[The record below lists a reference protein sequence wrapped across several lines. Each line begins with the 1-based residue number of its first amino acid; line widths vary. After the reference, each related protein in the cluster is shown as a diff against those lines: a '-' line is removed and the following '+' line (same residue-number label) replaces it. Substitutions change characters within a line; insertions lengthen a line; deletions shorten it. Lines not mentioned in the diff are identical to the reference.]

1 MFRLPP
7 FIFPLGKCTSLSMQ
21 KNTKKKKKKQE
32 IVDNH
37 NVQDDAV
44 WFEWSK
50 WSTCSRSCDG
60 GVSSTEKQ
68 CFTKSSIGTK
78 IKCTNEEPSKK
89 QYNICNTQPCT
100 TLTSQLPL
108 TSFRTQQCSQ
118 FNDAPYQVNNYNP
131 FYAFILL
138 TLRKYIRSSQIY
150 TYRGYVLLQGRY
162 YTWEEFVVKEKPCVL
177 MCQSTSGEGI
187 IAQFADKV
195 ADGTRCRKDSLDM
208 CIEGECKVID
218 NLSYHTDVVLK
229 FLE

>member
-1 MFRLPP
+1 MFLLPP

-60 GVSSTEKQ
+60 GVSSREKH

-118 FNDAPYQVNNYNP
+118 YNDAPYQVN
-131 FYAFILL
+131 A
-138 TLRKYIRSSQIY
+138 RKTITTPSFQYS
-150 TYRGYVLLQGRY
+150 
-162 YTWEEFVVKEKPCVL
+162 
-177 MCQSTSGEGI
+177 
-187 IAQFADKV
+187 
-195 ADGTRCRKDSLDM
+195 
-208 CIEGECKVID
+208 
-218 NLSYHTDVVLK
+218 
-229 FLE
+229 FLEIYYKQSKP

>member
-1 MFRLPP
+1 M
-7 FIFPLGKCTSLSMQ
+7 
-21 KNTKKKKKKQE
+21 
-32 IVDNH
+32 DNH

-60 GVSSTEKQ
+60 GVSSREKH

-118 FNDAPYQVNNYNP
+118 YNDAPYQVNALKTITTLSFHHLSSHIHNY
-131 FYAFILL
+131 YCYILL
-138 TLRKYIRSSQIY
+138 PTIVGSILHLGRIFGERKAMRLNVPINKRGRDNCPIR
-150 TYRGYVLLQGRY
+150 R
-162 YTWEEFVVKEKPCVL
+162 
-177 MCQSTSGEGI
+177 QS
-187 IAQFADKV
+187 
-195 ADGTRCRKDSLDM
+195 C
-208 CIEGECKVID
+208 
-218 NLSYHTDVVLK
+218 
-229 FLE
+229 